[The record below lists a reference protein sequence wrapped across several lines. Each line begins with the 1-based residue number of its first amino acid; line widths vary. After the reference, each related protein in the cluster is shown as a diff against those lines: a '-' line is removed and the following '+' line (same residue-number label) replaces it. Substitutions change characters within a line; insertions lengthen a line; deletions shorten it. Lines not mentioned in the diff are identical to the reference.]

1 MRCSLSKLLQHSA
14 AILPL
19 YENRCLLVTNNYEI
33 LSSCMLELEE
43 FDKERFMLKK
53 GFQSN
58 RITLFL
64 RDLQDEKESKKI

>member
-1 MRCSLSKLLQHSA
+1 
-14 AILPL
+14 
-19 YENRCLLVTNNYEI
+19 
-33 LSSCMLELEE
+33 MLELEE

-53 GFQSN
+53 GFHNS